1 MEEKINLENKKKK
14 ELDEEMKKLNMM
26 ENDIIERIKS
36 NNEMQRKLIENFEK
50 DFGQGNGANS
60 NNVLISLNNISNS
73 FMNSTNGIEQFYDE
87 YDN

>member
-1 MEEKINLENKKKK
+1 
-14 ELDEEMKKLNMM
+14 MKKLNKM